1 MSASAPRLR
10 RVEAFPV
17 EHDGRQCVALRDPAG
32 YTAAIVLLHG
42 PLLDL
47 VSLFDG
53 EHPIADIQAEVM
65 RRHGQ
70 LVERREIE
78 EIAAALD
85 QQGFL
90 DSPGF
95 AERRATIDGGF
106 LASPTRPAT
115 HAGTAYAIDAGELR
129 ATIDAFFAPPA
140 GPGPIDGHGA
150 ARPEVRAVIAPHIDF
165 HRGGPAYA
173 WAYRELAERSQAD
186 LFVIF
191 GTCHTGMEHPFALT
205 LKDYASPLGDVPV
218 DRDFVEA
225 LATRARQDCF
235 GSELAHRVEHSIEF
249 QAVFLRYLYAGRRE
263 IRIVP
268 VLASF
273 AHEAML
279 SGRHPDD
286 DPRVPRFLEALGE
299 TIAASGRRV
308 ALVAGADLAHVGPR
322 FGDPEPVSAGE
333 RRRIEREDQQM
344 LEPVAAGDAQA
355 FFESVA
361 RDGDRR
367 RICGYSPIY
376 ALLRTLGG
384 AAGSLKRYGQWPD
397 PNGVVSFA
405 SVVFE

>member
-17 EHDGRQCVALRDPAG
+17 QHEGRKCVALRDPAG

-42 PLLDL
+42 PLLDI

-53 EHPIADIQAEVM
+53 EHTIADIQAAMM

-70 LVERREIE
+70 LVEGRQIE
-78 EIAAALD
+78 EIAEALD

-90 DSPGF
+90 DGPGF
-95 AERRATIDGGF
+95 AERRAAIDNDF
-106 LASPTRPAT
+106 LASPSRPAT
-115 HAGTAYAIDAGELR
+115 HAGTAYPTDAEELR
-129 ATIDAFFAPPA
+129 AMIDGFFTPPA
-140 GPGPIDGHGA
+140 GPGPIDGRRIGG
-150 ARPEVRAVIAPHIDF
+150 PQVRAVIAPHIDF

-173 WAYRELAERSQAD
+173 WAYRDLAERSQAD
-186 LFVIF
+186 VFVVF

-205 LKDYASPLGDVPV
+205 RKDYASPLGNVPV

-225 LATRARQDCF
+225 LSKRARQDCF

-249 QAVFLRYLYAGRRE
+249 QAVFLRYLYADRE

-279 SGRHPDD
+279 TGSRPDD
-286 DPRVPRFLEALGE
+286 DPRVPRFLDAVAE
-299 TIAASGRRV
+299 TIATSGRRV
-308 ALVAGADLAHVGPR
+308 ALVAGADLAHLGPR
-322 FGDPEPVSAGE
+322 FGDPAPVSTSELA
-333 RRRIEREDQQM
+333 RIEREDRAM
-344 LEPVAAGDAQA
+344 LEPVTAGDAQA

-367 RICGYSPIY
+367 RICGLSPIY

-384 AAGSLKRYGQWPD
+384 GAGRVKRYGQWPD

-405 SVVFE
+405 SVVLE